1 MTLHSADV
9 LPYGEAAV
17 GLCRSVLATLTEDDL
32 ERPTPCAQFT
42 VAALADHLE
51 RSMILL
57 AGVAGADLSADPVAG
72 PIATIPTLAEAAIAA
87 WRTRRTA
94 GEVAVGRTITP
105 AHLAAEI
112 VTLEL
117 VVHAWDLARAVG
129 ADLHVDPEMCEH
141 CRRNAEQLITP
152 DKRGRAFAL
161 PVPVAT
167 EASAMDRLVAFTG
180 RTP

>member
-1 MTLHSADV
+1 MTLHSAEV

-17 GLCRSVLATLTEDDL
+17 GLCRSVLAKLTEDDL
-32 ERPTPCAQFT
+32 ERPTPCAEFT
-42 VAALADHLE
+42 VATLTEHLE

-57 AGVAGADLSADPVAG
+57 AGVAGADLNADPVAG
-72 PIATIPTLAEAAIAA
+72 PIATIPALAEGAIAA

-94 GEVAVGRTITP
+94 GEVMVGRTITP

-117 VVHAWDLARAVG
+117 VVHAWDLARAVD
-129 ADLHVDPEMCEH
+129 ADLPVDPEMCDQ

-161 PVPVAT
+161 PVSVAND
-167 EASAMDRLVAFTG
+167 ASAIERLVAFTG